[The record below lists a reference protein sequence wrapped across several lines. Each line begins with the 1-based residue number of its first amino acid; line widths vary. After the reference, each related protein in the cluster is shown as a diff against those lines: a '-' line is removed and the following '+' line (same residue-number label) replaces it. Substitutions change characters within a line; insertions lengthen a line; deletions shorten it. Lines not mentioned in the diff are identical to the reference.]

1 MTIEEFR
8 KLSAGTVVLYKG
20 RESGIVKDSTMRVG
34 GELRYIQWDDGCVT
48 ALAMQ
53 STLEHVSRKV
63 TTNG

>member
-8 KLSAGTVVLYKG
+8 KLPVGTVVLYKR
-20 RESGIVKDSTMRVG
+20 RESGAVNDSTMRIG

-53 STLEHVSRKV
+53 STLEHVSVKV
-63 TTNG
+63 